1 MSTSLRHGSN
11 SDITLDKQQRFK
23 AKDGFVLDLAT

>member
-11 SDITLDKQQRFK
+11 SDITLDKHKCFK
-23 AKDGFVLDLAT
+23 AKDGFILDLAT